1 MKLLVKQ
8 VKNLLYWFGL
18 GLIFLVQ
25 TSFVSIPKYSK
36 ADLLGDINPSS
47 HRDFDRVRS
56 KYCSKT
62 SYLREDCYDAFKDMW
77 KAAED
82 DGIHLIIVSATRNR
96 SYQKGIWN
104 RKWLTFG
111 GEESDRAERIL
122 QYSSMPG
129 TSRHHWGT
137 DIDLNQLNNTY
148 FESDEGAKIYAWLQ
162 NHAADY
168 GFFQPYT
175 AFNAYRDAGYRE
187 EKWHWS
193 YFPTAS
199 QMQRAYQQVVD
210 YPDLNG
216 FMGDE
221 YAQKLQVINNYVM
234 GIEFNPREGNSKDD

>member
-1 MKLLVKQ
+1 M
-8 VKNLLYWFGL
+8 FGL
-18 GLIFLVQ
+18 GLLALVQ
-25 TSFVSIPKYSK
+25 TSFIAIPKYSK
-36 ADLLGDINPSS
+36 ADLIGDIDPST
-47 HRDFDRVRS
+47 HRDFDKMRS

-77 KAAED
+77 AAARK
-82 DGIHLIIVSATRNR
+82 DGIQLIVVSATRSL

-111 GEESDRAERIL
+111 GAENARAEKIL

-137 DIDLNQLNNTY
+137 DLDLNALNNEY
-148 FESDEGAKIYAWLQ
+148 FENGEGAKIYAWLSA
-162 NHAADY
+162 HASEY

-175 AFNAYRDAGYRE
+175 AFNPYRDAGYRE

-193 YFPTAS
+193 YYPIAS
-199 QMQRAYQQVVD
+199 QMQRAYRKMIG
-210 YPDLNG
+210 YSDLKG

-221 YAQKLQVINNYVM
+221 YAEKLKVINNYVM
-234 GIEFNPREGNSKDD
+234 GIEGPNWLEP